1 MSSLWPCNAGRTLI
15 APPVALA
22 FDRPKAEGEVIR

>member
-15 APPVALA
+15 VPLAALA